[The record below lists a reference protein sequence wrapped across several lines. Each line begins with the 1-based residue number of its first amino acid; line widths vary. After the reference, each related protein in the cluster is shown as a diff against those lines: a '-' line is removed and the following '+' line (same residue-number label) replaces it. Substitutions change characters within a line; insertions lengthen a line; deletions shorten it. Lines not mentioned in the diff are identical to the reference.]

1 MTQTNLEPIQSDQ
14 GGFTLKNILTLL
26 VLVVILAGGL
36 YFRTIGVN
44 WDEDKHLHP
53 DERFFTWVTTDI
65 TPVDSLSNY
74 FDTAKSTLNPHN
86 VGHGFF
92 VYGTLP
98 LFMVRYLADAAHLSG
113 FDAITILGRQVS
125 SLLDLL
131 TVLVVFL
138 IGLRLYNRR
147 VGLLA
152 AAFYACAVLPIQ
164 LSHFYT
170 VDTFMTFFAFLAVYF
185 SVLIMTEKEDQPT
198 APAAIPAEGEAPA
211 AKKSLMDELL
221 PYLLFGLA
229 AGMAAACKINAGAVA
244 VLLPAALLVRVVKE
258 GKTSQKKVF
267 TYLGYLVVAALV
279 AIIAFRVFQ
288 PYAFNGPG
296 FLNLSINEAWTSN
309 IKELMNQA
317 SGDVDFPPALQWAR
331 RPVWFGLSNM
341 VGWGLGYPLGILACL
356 SFIWMGWRIWKGEW
370 DRHFLLWIWTFL
382 YFIWQGTAW
391 VSSMRYLILLY
402 PSLAILA
409 AWGVDALWK
418 KGKASETFSGF
429 WRVFAWGTGAGVV
442 LLTLLYAFAFTRIY
456 DRSMTRVEASRWI
469 FQNIPAAINLKLDT
483 GNGIFMHPLPY
494 RQGVTIYPGQSLL
507 IAFQPRIT
515 AAVTQISIAHLQ
527 DQSGG
532 TALKTIGYDIYDA
545 ANPEQILGS
554 TMLVNEFIPR
564 GEDQPVQVL
573 FPEPVPVEAGHTYY
587 LRASMLVGEANLLA
601 YGSVILSYVTTDS
614 KNETQPLLNLAQR
627 IDANQPYSM
636 TITALSSG
644 TVQEVLLDDVV
655 DVLALP
661 EEKTLHLTISAEG
674 DQPMTASASISGS
687 FIPDATG
694 HGQSYTLTL
703 DQPLQMVE
711 GTHYIFSMEVKGPGS
726 LGLYGSMPV
735 HESSWDDALPQS
747 VDNFSPYD
755 TMGGLYR
762 GDLNFEMYWDDSEA
776 KLARFINNLDQADTI
791 FISSNRQWG
800 TTIRVPERYPLT
812 IEYYRELLGCPEQED
827 LFWCYSV
834 AKPGMFHGNLGF
846 DLVQVFQSEPDLGPI
861 ELNSQFAEEAF
872 SVYDHP
878 KVMIFRK
885 RADYSPEKMR
895 EILRA
900 VDLSHVQ
907 HITPKQA
914 GKVQT
919 EAPSLMMTEERA
931 QQQQAG
937 GTWSDLFNRESPLNQ
952 SPALAV
958 IVWYLVIMVL
968 GWLVYPVTR
977 LTFPGL
983 RDRGYPLS
991 RMIGLLLLAF
1001 FNWMLGSLGIPFS
1014 RETITM
1020 VIVAMVV
1027 VSLVLAWIQREALRR
1042 DIRERWQSILCVE
1055 IVFLVFF
1062 VLFLLVRMA
1071 NPDLWHPY
1079 KGGEKPMDF
1088 SYFNAVIKSTT
1099 FPPYDPWYTGGY
1111 LNYYYYGFMVSGV
1124 LVKWLG
1130 IIPATAYNLIL
1141 PTWFAILGASAFSV
1155 VWNVIQSLRRD
1166 QKEQGFAIQMGSAAA
1181 VMMGVVGNLG
1191 TIRQYW
1197 HSFQRLAAP
1206 GGNIEVADFFT
1217 RWSWS
1222 FEGFFKWLNG
1232 TPLSFYP
1239 GDWYWVPSRAIPGE
1253 PITEF
1258 PFFTFLYGDPHAHLF
1273 ALPITVTALAWA
1285 ASVVLGRGRWGEEN
1299 GKHKWLSLCVS
1310 LFTAAVVI
1318 GALYPTNTWD
1328 YPVYLAVAV
1337 VALIYAI
1344 WRMELPENWPG
1355 LIDHKVIRVVLSLV
1369 LPGILA
1375 LLTRALYLPYYNN
1388 YGLAYGLDQF
1398 YFWEGDKT
1406 PFWSYMTHWGFFL
1419 FIIFSWL
1426 IWEAIDWMMHTPMT
1440 SLTKL
1445 RPFKGLIW
1453 GLVITFLAVVIF
1465 FGMSV
1470 QLPISGWD
1478 ITLGLGVHMAWVP
1491 LLLGAM
1497 TLTLI
1502 LRPDQPDAKRFILFL
1517 VGTAMVITLV
1527 VELMALGGDLGRMNV
1542 VFKFYVQAWVL
1553 LAISAAAGLGWIFEK
1568 ILTWRSSWIISFM
1581 SVLVL
1586 LTVGVMLFPIVG
1598 GRDKMGDVTSNQT
1611 PFTVDGM
1618 AYMQYAT
1625 YAENGTP
1632 MDLSQDYRGIQ
1643 WMQDNVKGSPV
1654 IVEANVPEYRW
1665 GNRYTIYTG
1674 LPGVIGWNWHQR
1686 QQRSAWKADYRITD
1700 RIGEIERFYNT
1711 TSIEEASAFL
1721 EKYNI
1726 KYIVVGQLERI
1737 VYPGGLVKFETPD
1750 ITAPWYEVYRDQSTV
1765 IYEVNPKP

>member
-1 MTQTNLEPIQSDQ
+1 MTQSHQDDAQTDSF
-14 GGFTLKNILTLL
+14 GFSLKNILTLL
-26 VLVVILAGGL
+26 ALVVILAGGL
-36 YFRTIGVN
+36 YFRTVGVN
-44 WDEDKHLHP
+44 WDENKHLHP

-74 FDTAKSTLNPHN
+74 FNTAQSTLNPHN

-98 LFMVRYLADAAHLSG
+98 LFMVRYIAQAANLSG
-113 FDAITILGRQVS
+113 FDAVTILGRQVS

-164 LSHFYT
+164 LSHYYT
-170 VDTFMTFFAFLAVYF
+170 VDTFLTFFGFVAVYF
-185 SVLIMTEKEDQPT
+185 AVHVLTEKEETPAAL
-198 APAAIPAEGEAPA
+198 APAPAEGEPPAAPAPA
-211 AKKSLMDELL
+211 ARKSLMEELL
-221 PYLLFGLA
+221 PYILFGLA

-244 VLLPAALLVRVVKE
+244 ALLPAALLMRLLKSPKE
-258 GKTSQKKVF
+258 GLKRRALN
-267 TYLGYLVVAALV
+267 YLGYLAVGALV
-279 AIIAFRVFQ
+279 AMITFRIFQ
-288 PYAFNGPG
+288 PYAFSGPG
-296 FLNLSINEAWTSN
+296 FLDVSLNPAWISN
-309 IKELMNQA
+309 IRELMNQA
-317 SGDVDFPPALQWAR
+317 SGDVDFPPALQWAN
-331 RPVWFGLSNM
+331 RPVWFGLSNL

-356 SFIWMGWRIWKGEW
+356 GFLWMGWRIWKGEW
-370 DRHFLLWIWTFL
+370 NRHLLLWTWTLL

-402 PSLAILA
+402 PAMAILA
-409 AWGVDALWK
+409 AWAVDALWK
-418 KGKASETFSGF
+418 KGETSETFGGF
-429 WRVFAWGTGAGVV
+429 WRIIAWGTGAGVV
-442 LLTLLYAFAFTRIY
+442 VLTLLYAFAFTRIY
-456 DRSMTRVEASRWI
+456 DRPMTRVEASRWI
-469 FQNIPAAINLKLDT
+469 LQNIPAAINLKVNT
-483 GNGIFMHPLPY
+483 GSGVTMHPLPY
-494 RQGVTIYPGQSLL
+494 RQGVTIYPGQPFTV
-507 IAFQPRIT
+507 AFQPRIT

-532 TALKTIGYDIYDA
+532 TALKTIGFDIYDA

-601 YGSVILSYVTTDS
+601 YGSLILNYVTPES
-614 KNETQPLLNLAQR
+614 RSETQALLNLAQR

-636 TITALSSG
+636 IITAASSG
-644 TVQEVLLDDVV
+644 TVSEVVLDDVV
-655 DVLALP
+655 DMLALP
-661 EEKTLHLTISAEG
+661 DEKTLRLSISAEG
-674 DQPMTASASISGS
+674 DQPQMVSASVSGS
-687 FIPDATG
+687 FLPDSTG

-703 DQPLQMVE
+703 DKPLQFNK
-711 GTHYIFSMEVKGPGS
+711 GTHYSVSLDVQGPGS
-726 LGLYGSMPV
+726 LALYGSAPV

-776 KLARFINNLDQADTI
+776 KLDRFINNLDQADTI

-800 TTIRVPERYPLT
+800 TTIRVPQRYPLT
-812 IEYYRELLGCPEQED
+812 TVYYRELLGCPEGED

-834 AKPGMFHGNLGF
+834 AKPGMFKGNLGF
-846 DLVQVFQSEPDLGPI
+846 DLVQVFQSEPSLGSI

-878 KVMIFRK
+878 KVLIFRK
-885 RADYSPEKMR
+885 SADYSPEKMR

-914 GKVQT
+914 SGAQK
-919 EAPSLMMTEERA
+919 EIPSMMMSEERTR
-931 QQQQAG
+931 QQQAG
-937 GTWSDLFNRESPLNQ
+937 GTWSELYDRESLLNQ
-952 SPALAV
+952 NPALAV
-958 IVWYLVIMVL
+958 VVWYLVVMVL
-968 GWLVYPVTR
+968 GWLIYPVTR
-977 LTFPGL
+977 LAFPGL

-991 RMIGLLLLAF
+991 RLIVLLLLAF
-1001 FNWMLGSLGIPFS
+1001 FNWFLGSMGIPFT
-1014 RETITM
+1014 RENITI
-1020 VIVAMVV
+1020 VIVVLV
-1027 VSLVLAWIQREALRR
+1027 LVSLGLALIQRKALWR

-1062 VLFLLVRMA
+1062 TLFLLVRMA

-1088 SYFNAVIKSTT
+1088 SYFNAVLKSTY
-1099 FPPYDPWYTGGY
+1099 FPPYDPWYAGGT

-1141 PTWFAILGASAFSV
+1141 PTWFAILAVSTFSV
-1155 VWNVIQSLRRD
+1155 VWNLVQTLRGD
-1166 QKEQGFAIQMGSAAA
+1166 QENQGFAIQMGSAAA
-1181 VMMGVVGNLG
+1181 VMMGVAGNLG
-1191 TIRQYW
+1191 TVRQYW

-1206 GGNIEVADFFT
+1206 GGNIENADFFT
-1217 RWSWS
+1217 RWGWS
-1222 FEGFFKWLNG
+1222 FEGFFKWLSG
-1232 TPLSFYP
+1232 TPFSFYP

-1258 PFFTFLYGDPHAHLF
+1258 PFFTFLYADPHAHLF

-1285 ASVVLGRGRWGEEN
+1285 ASVVLGRGRWGEED
-1299 GKHKWLSLCVS
+1299 GSHRWLSLAVS
-1310 LFTAAVVI
+1310 LFTAGVVI
-1318 GALYPTNTWD
+1318 GSLFPTNTWD
-1328 YPVYLAVAV
+1328 YPVYLVLAV

-1344 WRMELPENWPG
+1344 WRMKLPEMLVNLVDHRIIRLGLCAIFPG
-1355 LIDHKVIRVVLSLV
+1355 L
-1369 LPGILA
+1369 LA
-1375 LLTRALYLPYYNN
+1375 LLTRVLYQPYYNS
-1388 YGLAYGLDQF
+1388 YGLGYNEF
-1398 YFWEGDKT
+1398 FFWEGDKT
-1406 PFWSYMTHWGFFL
+1406 PFWSYMTHWGLFL
-1419 FIIFSWL
+1419 YIIFSWMV
-1426 IWEAIDWMMHTPMT
+1426 WEAIDWMKHTPMT
-1440 SLTKL
+1440 SLVKL
-1445 RPFKGLIW
+1445 RPYRGVIYGVLAAFF
-1453 GLVITFLAVVIF
+1453 LVVVFLTVF
-1465 FGMSV
+1465 YKV
-1470 QLPISGWD
+1470 QV
-1478 ITLGLGVHMAWVP
+1478 TWVT
-1491 LLLGAM
+1491 LLLG
-1497 TLTLI
+1497 LI
-1502 LRPDQPDAKRFILFL
+1502 ALVLLLRPDQPDAKRFILFL

-1527 VELMALGGDLGRMNV
+1527 VELMALRGDLGRMNV
-1542 VFKFYVQAWVL
+1542 VFKFYLQAWVL
-1553 LAISAAAGLGWIFEK
+1553 LAISAAAGLGWTLEK
-1568 ILTWRSSWIISFM
+1568 IWTWRTRWMAIFLTG
-1581 SVLVL
+1581 LVL
-1586 LTVGVMLFPIVG
+1586 LGTGAMLFPLVG
-1598 GRDKMGDVTSNQT
+1598 GKDKMTDRMADNA

-1625 YAENGTP
+1625 YAENAVP

-1665 GNRYTIYTG
+1665 GTRYTIYTG
-1674 LPGVIGWNWHQR
+1674 LPGVVGWNWHER
-1686 QQRSAWKADYRITD
+1686 QQRAAWQADFRITD
-1700 RIGEIERFYNT
+1700 RIGEIEKFYNT
-1711 TSIEEASAFL
+1711 TSIEEARAFL
-1721 EKYNI
+1721 EKYNV
-1726 KYIVVGQLERI
+1726 KYIIVGQLERI
-1737 VYPGGLVKFETPD
+1737 VYPAGLAKFETPD
-1750 ITAPWYEVYRDQSTV
+1750 ITAPWHEVYRDQSTV
-1765 IYEVNPKP
+1765 IYEVNP